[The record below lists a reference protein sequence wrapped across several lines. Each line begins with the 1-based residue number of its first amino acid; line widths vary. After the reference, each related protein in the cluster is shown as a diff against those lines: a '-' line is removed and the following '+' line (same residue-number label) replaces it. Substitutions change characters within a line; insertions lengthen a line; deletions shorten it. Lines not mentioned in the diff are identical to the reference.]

1 MICYTAVQTDPMMTA
16 PEPKVRL
23 EIGSRFENVE
33 LVQIA
38 VAASLQQLELDE
50 DTAQSIGTAV
60 REAVANAIKHG
71 NTMDPGKIVEVE
83 CGLEGD
89 EVIIIVRD
97 QGAGFDPQ
105 ELSDPLEPDNLLR
118 PNGRGIFFM
127 KKFMDE
133 IDYSFQ
139 PNGGTVVT
147 IMGIKQIK
155 VSRARE
161 LIGAAVRD
169 GRITRDEG
177 ANRHKRLSLLSG
189 WGYKDRVVTV
199 VSDLIGEQR

>member
-1 MICYTAVQTDPMMTA
+1 MICYTAARTAPMMTA

-38 VAASLQQLELDE
+38 IAASLRQFELDE
-50 DTAQSIGTAV
+50 VTSQSIGTAV

-71 NTMDPGKIVEVE
+71 NSMDPGKMVEVE

-89 EVIIIVRD
+89 EVVITVRD
-97 QGAGFDPQ
+97 QGEGFDPR
-105 ELSDPLEPDNLLR
+105 ELPDPLEPDNLLR

-139 PNGGTVVT
+139 PDGGTVVT
-147 IMGIKQIK
+147 MRKRISEPPQ
-155 VSRARE
+155 
-161 LIGAAVRD
+161 AASK
-169 GRITRDEG
+169 EEE
-177 ANRHKRLSLLSG
+177 N
-189 WGYKDRVVTV
+189 DR
-199 VSDLIGEQR
+199 